1 MDGCGAM
8 RTEISLTVNGRA
20 VTAEVEPRMLLVEFL
35 RRTLRLTGTHVGCDT
50 GQCGACAVHLDGVGI
65 KSCALFAVQAAGRTV
80 VTIEGVSP
88 AGGLNPLQA
97 AFKARHALQCGFCTP
112 GMIMSALDMI
122 RRHPQGLTEA
132 VVRDELEGNLC
143 RCTGYN
149 PIVAAILD
157 GAAALRGRPG
167 GESAPPE
174 SELPPDAAGI

>member
-1 MDGCGAM
+1 M
-8 RTEISLTVNGRA
+8 
-20 VTAEVEPRMLLVEFL
+20 
-35 RRTLRLTGTHVGCDT
+35 
-50 GQCGACAVHLDGVGI
+50 GI
-65 KSCALFAVQAAGRTV
+65 KSCALFAVQAAGRAV

-88 AGGLNPLQA
+88 ADGLNPLQA

-122 RRHPQGLTEA
+122 RRHPEGLAEA

-157 GAAALRGRPG
+157 GAAAMRRPPGR
-167 GESAPPE
+167 SNAAPK
-174 SELPPDAAGI
+174 SELPSADARI